1 MTCPKCGNF
10 IRQGDILCSKC
21 NYPVAMMSGEV
32 SQNIQ
37 REPMHEVKEIK
48 VPYIEPKEEVK
59 SPMMPVAPPP
69 NVSKVQNKNTYSN
82 YGEGKKAIT
91 SFKFIFP
98 IVVGIIAVIL
108 VACGV
113 FAFIKLF
120 VLEKKEQMELG
131 QVTSYQIEFNDFLYE
146 LSDDLTYQ
154 KEKNKKTLYISDSLF
169 TWEMSIQVIDSTYS
183 SARSRKASLKSYF
196 RSLNYQASEVVE
208 AKYGS
213 STYLILEAKKNNKNY
228 LLAVT
233 KAGDSSKCFG
243 ISISNQKNEID
254 YTYLEKVSDI
264 LSNAK
269 YQKDN
274 TATENKIDFDFENA
288 LK

>member
-21 NYPVAMMSGEV
+21 NYPVAMMSGET
-32 SQNIQ
+32 SSSE
-37 REPMHEVKEIK
+37 REPIQEIQQIK
-48 VPYIEPKEEVK
+48 VAHIEPKEEIQ
-59 SPMMPVAPPP
+59 SPMMPVKTPPII
-69 NVSKVQNKNTYSN
+69 SKGNNKNTYSN

-98 IVVGIIAVIL
+98 IVVGVIAVML
-108 VACGV
+108 VASGV

-120 VLEKKEQMELG
+120 VSEKKEQIELG
-131 QVTSYQIEFNDFLYE
+131 QITAYQIEFNDFLYE
-146 LSDDLTYQ
+146 LSDDLTYH
-154 KEKNKKTLYISDSLF
+154 KENNKKTLYISDSNF
-169 TWEMSIQVIDSTYS
+169 TWEMSVQVIDATYS
-183 SARSRKASLKSYF
+183 SVRSRKASLKSYF
-196 RSLNYQASEVVE
+196 RSLNYEVSEIVE

-243 ISISNQKNEID
+243 ISIFNDKNDID

-269 YQKDN
+269 YQKDK
-274 TATENKIDFDFENA
+274 ATNENKIDFDFENA